1 MQKKKNSNKKIRIKF
16 DRKKKPHSGWN
27 YKKKTK
33 KWSQTKQITIK
44 KWWLNLKDKK
54 IEEDKVEKY
63 L

>member
-1 MQKKKNSNKKIRIKF
+1 LIKKN
-16 DRKKKPHSGWN
+16 PHRGWN

-33 KWSQTKQITIK
+33 KWSQTKQITKK

-54 IEEDKVEKY
+54 IEDDEIKKY